1 VTGADAGPQAPG
13 QEAEAPSSFQIL
25 CGSLVAQVQMALGL
39 FPDPVDKQTRVEIGA
54 AKQGIDMLVMLEE
67 KTKGNLDARE
77 AKFLTM
83 LLTQLRMLFVDRVK
97 ELSQS
102 DSPEQPEGRVEG
114 QPEGRVEGQ
123 PAGPVEGQPEG
134 PVEGQPAGE
143 SDTAP
148 SSEDGPTIVTP

>member
-1 VTGADAGPQAPG
+1 
-13 QEAEAPSSFQIL
+13 
-25 CGSLVAQVQMALGL
+25 MALGL

-67 KTKGNLDARE
+67 KTKGNLDERE

-102 DSPEQPEGRVEG
+102 DSPEAARLRACRRTVRRGARHGALVRGRPHDRHAVARARRASDAARPSRSRAARG
-114 QPEGRVEGQ
+114 A
-123 PAGPVEGQPEG
+123 AG
-134 PVEGQPAGE
+134 
-143 SDTAP
+143 
-148 SSEDGPTIVTP
+148 SSRGALLYALK